1 MAKRVFFGSTSLAV
15 RPTTY
20 AQTPNASPSVGSW
33 YAPRGVQSVGFSTS
47 VAFEPLFQ
55 LGQTELYGRT
65 ESQSPEVE
73 ATVSK
78 AFDGNQPLYVT
89 MMGGGTA
96 VNDKQPTELAL
107 NHCELEL
114 GIYSENVPYASGTP
128 ESSVYCSGMYIS
140 NVSYTFPIDGTATE
154 EITLVGDT
162 RKWTTSSEATGFDSI
177 PSAGSEEAPAPYQR
191 WTLNVTGSTLPSG
204 VYEKPI
210 QSVSVSMGIG
220 REAIQELGTRG
231 KYCRYATYPF
241 EVTTDFEVI
250 AAGKIQGRGPSPGTV
265 TSDNVTEGGYDFVND
280 VGLECFSAAKYDI
293 DPNGTAPSD
302 ANIDSGYIDM
312 GYRDQTITLKFC
324 GETTSDNLTLNL
336 GSKCRLTSQ
345 SYSGGDT
352 GGDNVTLSYSFQ
364 SYNEF
369 KMTLAGN
376 FLTDPPTV

>member
-20 AQTPNASPSVGSW
+20 AQTPNASPSLGSW

-89 MMGGGTA
+89 MMGGGSA
-96 VNDKQPTELAL
+96 VNNKQPTELSL

-114 GIYSENVPYASGTP
+114 GIYSENVPYASGSP

-162 RKWTTSSEATGFDSI
+162 RKWTNSPNVSNFANI
-177 PSAGSEEAPAPYQR
+177 PNAGSGEAPAPYQR
-191 WTLNVTGSTLPSG
+191 WTLNVDGSTLPSG
-204 VYEKPI
+204 VQDKPI

-250 AAGKIQGRGPSPGTV
+250 AAGKINNRGASPGNV
-265 TSDNVTEGGYDFVND
+265 TSDDVTDEGYDFVND
-280 VGLECFSAAKYDI
+280 IGLACFSATKYDLTPGVDPASVDNGEI
-293 DPNGTAPSD
+293 DV
-302 ANIDSGYIDM
+302 
-312 GYRDQTITLKFC
+312 GYRDQEITLIFC
-324 GETTSDNLTLNL
+324 GETTSDNLTLAL
-336 GSKCRLTSQ
+336 GDKCRLTSQ

-369 KMTLAGN
+369 KMTLAGA